1 MNEELLMAIGQKIKT
16 LRNEAGLTQEELAQ
30 KCGYNNKSSIAKIE
44 KGKADIPQN
53 KIKPLAS
60 ALGVNPIELLHVSF
74 ENEKINTYSLF
85 DIIRDQYGD
94 GVLALF
100 ELITRLDPEDRAEI
114 RGMARLMLMDKKYA
128 EKNIKRA

>member
-30 KCGYNNKSSIAKIE
+30 KCGYNNKSSITKIE

-74 ENEKINTYSLF
+74 ENEKTNTGSLF
-85 DIIRDQYGD
+85 DVIRDQYGD
-94 GVLALF
+94 GVLTLF

-114 RGMARLMLMDKKYA
+114 RGMARLMLMDKKYT
-128 EKNIKRA
+128 EKNTKRA